1 MLVEFG
7 RLTQATASQIST
19 AVLPLAAMEAHGSHL
34 PLATDRIIID
44 AILDRV
50 VVPSTI
56 ARLPCLWLGAS
67 AEHSDRPGTLSQDPE
82 ALAAQI
88 LAIGDGL
95 ARCGVTRL
103 VLANGHGGNRALGE
117 IAALKLRTRHKM
129 LVANAHWLDFGL
141 PPKLIAPSDPAADWH
156 GGWLE
161 TSILLALDPGLVA
174 GKPKPSPAITD
185 GLPPLLAPQG
195 PIAWGWQ
202 TSDLS
207 PTGAIG
213 RPDLATAK
221 LGETLL
227 AHAAEGYGNLLDQMA
242 TTRGLG

>member
-1 MLVEFG
+1 MLIDFG
-7 RLTQATASQIST
+7 RLTQATASKLTT

-50 VVPSTI
+50 ATTQPV

-67 AEHSDRPGTLSQDPE
+67 AEHADRPGTLSQDAE
-82 ALAAQI
+82 TMIAQI
-88 LAIGDGL
+88 LAIGEGL
-95 ARCGVTRL
+95 ARTGITRL

-117 IAALKLRTRHKM
+117 LAALKLRTRCKM

-141 PPKLIAPSDPAADWH
+141 PEGFQAPANPAQDWH
-156 GGWLE
+156 GGWME
-161 TSILLALDPGLVA
+161 TSIMLALDPGMV
-174 GKPKPSPAITD
+174 GKAKSSPAITD

-195 PIAWGWQ
+195 PIGWGWM

-207 PTGAIG
+207 PSGTIG
-213 RPDLATAK
+213 RPELASARI
-221 LGETLL
+221 GETLL
-227 AHAAEGYGNLLDQMA
+227 DHAADGFGHLLDQMA
-242 TTRGLG
+242 AARSLS